1 MSDAERS
8 GPGLVEVDVLEHGG
22 KKDGERQSMDR
33 RLYMQLLVFDAPP
46 SGDVEEHT
54 AALVR
59 GLEAAGMAG
68 VVYEDAN
75 APSGIGLLTWS
86 EDATHFVTRVRP
98 LFRAQ
103 GVRGLVPRHPYT
115 MLGRSYGI
123 GHEPDLEHAL
133 LHRFVENV
141 TNPAWRWGVWYPLR
155 RNGAFAR
162 LDHAQQASILR
173 EHAAIGMA
181 YGRRDLAHDV
191 RLACHGLDAEDNEFV
206 IGLISNDLHRCSHLV
221 QRMRST
227 VQTSE
232 YIVKMGP
239 FFVGHARWQ
248 SRGSAK

>member
-1 MSDAERS
+1 MSNEERG
-8 GPGLVEVDVLEHGG
+8 GPGLVEVDVNEYGG

-33 RLYMQLLVFDAPP
+33 RLFMQLLVWDAPP
-46 SGDVEEHT
+46 GGDIEEHT
-54 AALVR
+54 AALIAA
-59 GLEAAGMAG
+59 LEKDGMPG
-68 VVYEDAN
+68 VLYEDAN
-75 APSGIGLLTWS
+75 APGGIGLLTWS
-86 EDATHFVTRVRP
+86 EDAQHFVTRVRA
-98 LFRAQ
+98 LFRAP
-103 GVRGLVPRHPYT
+103 GVRGLVPRPGFT
-115 MLGRSYGI
+115 MLGRTYSVGY
-123 GHEPDLEHAL
+123 EPDLEHAL
-133 LHRFVENV
+133 LHRFVDNA

-162 LDHAQQASILR
+162 LDHAEQAAILR

-206 IGLISNDLHRCSHLV
+206 IGLISDNLHRCSHLV

-248 SRGSAK
+248 KKASDA